1 MNLPKKGIYRHYKGN
16 RYELLGVATHS
27 ETLEPMAVYRALYGE
42 GGVWVRPL
50 SMWLETVEVDGR
62 RVPRFALEREC
73 PDAAEEMPISRE
85 TGAEAPGGQNPS
97 KSAGGAQAGRR
108 DASSVA
114 QDEPS
119 CEFRCIAT
127 PSQPDA
133 SPAAQDEPPREFRHT
148 KTASRPDASPAA
160 LDEPPCEFQ
169 RTGTTSRPDASPAA
183 LDEPS
188 SEFQCAGTT
197 LRTDASPAVQDERPQ
212 DERAVPEAERAEGAS
227 GDFTGR
233 DAGLSP
239 KYRALKQYFGYDSFR
254 EGQEPVVDAILSGRD
269 VLAVMPTGAG
279 KSICYQVPAM
289 VLDGVA
295 LVISPLISLMK
306 DQVQSLI
313 QSGIPAAYLNS
324 SLSERQFDL
333 ALSNAARGKYRIIY
347 VAPERLQ
354 TPRFLAA
361 ARAMRISLVAVDEA
375 HCISQWGQD
384 FRPSYLEI
392 PDFLNALPRRPAV
405 SAFTATATER
415 VREDILSLLRLDD
428 PVVQIT
434 GFDRRNLYFS
444 VTEPSDKN
452 AALLRLLDDYRG
464 LPGIVYCATRK
475 KVETVYQLLV
485 ESGRPAT
492 RYHAGL
498 TDAERQANQDDFI
511 YDRRDIMVA
520 TNAFGMGIDKSN
532 VRFVIHYNM
541 PKDIESYY
549 QEAGRAG
556 RDGERADCHLLF
568 GRQDIVTQQFFIDHM
583 GEEAGL
589 EGEALEQV
597 QQTAR
602 RRLEAMIQYCQT
614 PDCLRGYILRYFG
627 ERAMEHCGFCLNC
640 LNPPKAEDVTCEAVA
655 ALNCV
660 DQMGERFGRGLVVE
674 ALRGAETERV
684 RQFRLDRLLNYGA
697 LRHWPRDRVGQLLDR
712 LVDMD
717 ALRVEAM
724 ETRSGAL
731 PVVRLGDRADD
742 VLGGERPVSMLVREA
757 HRPRRERKQAEWE
770 NVDRDLFDRLSAL
783 RRKIAFSRG
792 IPPYAVFPDST
803 LRGLAD
809 LKPTTLEDMGKVSGV
824 GVVKLRQFGAT
835 FLKEIKAYLE
845 EN

>member
-16 RYELLGVATHS
+16 RYELLGIATHS
-27 ETLEPMAVYRALYGE
+27 ETLEPMAVYRALGGE

-50 SMWLETVEVDGR
+50 SMWSEAVEVDGR

-73 PDAAEEMPISRE
+73 PDAAEEMPVSRE
-85 TGAEAPGGQNPS
+85 TGAEAPGGQNLP
-97 KSAGGAQAGRR
+97 KSAGSAQAGRK
-108 DASSVA
+108 DV
-114 QDEPS
+114 
-119 CEFRCIAT
+119 
-127 PSQPDA
+127 
-133 SPAAQDEPPREFRHT
+133 
-148 KTASRPDASPAA
+148 SPAA
-160 LDEPPCEFQ
+160 LDDPSNAIQ
-169 RTGTTSRPDASPAA
+169 RTGSAS
-183 LDEPS
+183 
-188 SEFQCAGTT
+188 
-197 LRTDASPAVQDERPQ
+197 RTDASPEPLDELSR
-212 DERAVPEAERAEGAS
+212 DEQAASEAEGAGEAS

-233 DAGLSP
+233 EAGLSP

-269 VLAVMPTGAG
+269 AL
-279 KSICYQVPAM
+279 

-333 ALSNAARGKYRIIY
+333 ALSNAVRGKYRIIY

-415 VREDILSLLRLDD
+415 VREDILSMLRLDD

-434 GFDRRNLYFS
+434 GFDRKNLYFS

-498 TDAERQANQDDFI
+498 PDSERQANQDDFI

-757 HRPRRERKQAEWE
+757 RRPRRERKQAEWA

>member
-16 RYELLGVATHS
+16 RYELLGIATHS

-50 SMWLETVEVDGR
+50 SMWLGTVEVDGR

-73 PDAAEEMPISRE
+73 PDAAAEMPVSRE
-85 TGAEAPGGQNPS
+85 TGAEAPGEQTLP

-119 CEFRCIAT
+119 CEFRRIGTASRT
-127 PSQPDA
+127 SA
-133 SPAAQDEPPREFRHT
+133 SPAAQDEPSREFR
-148 KTASRPDASPAA
+148 
-160 LDEPPCEFQ
+160 

-197 LRTDASPAVQDERPQ
+197 LRTDASSAVQDERLR

-279 KSICYQVPAM
+279 KSICYQVPAL

-434 GFDRRNLYFS
+434 GVDRRNLYFS

-475 KVETVYQLLV
+475 KVEAVYQLLV
-485 ESGRPAT
+485 ESGRSAT

-568 GRQDIVTQQFFIDHM
+568 GRQDSVTQQFFIDHM

-742 VLGGERPVSMLVREA
+742 VLGGERPVSMLVRE
-757 HRPRRERKQAEWE
+757 QAEWG

>member
-16 RYELLGVATHS
+16 RYELLGIATHS
-27 ETLEPMAVYRALYGE
+27 ETLEPMAVYRALGGE

-50 SMWLETVEVDGR
+50 SMWSEAVEVDGR

-73 PDAAEEMPISRE
+73 PDAAEEMPVSRE
-85 TGAEAPGGQNPS
+85 TGAEAPGGQNLP
-97 KSAGGAQAGRR
+97 KSAGSAQAGRK
-108 DASSVA
+108 
-114 QDEPS
+114 
-119 CEFRCIAT
+119 
-127 PSQPDA
+127 DA
-133 SPAAQDEPPREFRHT
+133 SPAPQDDPSN
-148 KTASRPDASPAA
+148 AI
-160 LDEPPCEFQ
+160 Q
-169 RTGTTSRPDASPAA
+169 RTGSAS
-183 LDEPS
+183 
-188 SEFQCAGTT
+188 
-197 LRTDASPAVQDERPQ
+197 RTDASPEPQGELPRDEQ
-212 DERAVPEAERAEGAS
+212 AASEAEGAGEAS

-279 KSICYQVPAM
+279 KSICYQVPAL

-392 PDFLNALPRRPAV
+392 PDFLSALPRRPAV

-434 GFDRRNLYFS
+434 GFDRKNLYFS

-498 TDAERQANQDDFI
+498 PDSERQANQDDFI

-583 GEEAGL
+583 GEEAGW
-589 EGEALEQV
+589 
-597 QQTAR
+597 
-602 RRLEAMIQYCQT
+602 
-614 PDCLRGYILRYFG
+614 
-627 ERAMEHCGFCLNC
+627 RA
-640 LNPPKAEDVTCEAVA
+640 K
-655 ALNCV
+655 
-660 DQMGERFGRGLVVE
+660 
-674 ALRGAETERV
+674 
-684 RQFRLDRLLNYGA
+684 
-697 LRHWPRDRVGQLLDR
+697 
-712 LVDMD
+712 
-717 ALRVEAM
+717 
-724 ETRSGAL
+724 RSNK
-731 PVVRLGDRADD
+731 
-742 VLGGERPVSMLVREA
+742 SS
-757 HRPRRERKQAEWE
+757 RPRGGG
-770 NVDRDLFDRLSAL
+770 
-783 RRKIAFSRG
+783 SR
-792 IPPYAVFPDST
+792 P
-803 LRGLAD
+803 
-809 LKPTTLEDMGKVSGV
+809 
-824 GVVKLRQFGAT
+824 
-835 FLKEIKAYLE
+835 
-845 EN
+845 

>member
-333 ALSNAARGKYRIIY
+333 ALSNAVRGKYRIIY

-475 KVETVYQLLV
+475 KVEAVYQLLV

-532 VRFVIHYNM
+532 VGFVIHYNM

-640 LNPPKAEDVTCEAVA
+640 LNPPKVEDVTCEAVA

>member
-16 RYELLGVATHS
+16 RYELLGIATHS
-27 ETLEPMAVYRALYGE
+27 ETLEPMAVYRALGGE

-50 SMWLETVEVDGR
+50 SMWSEAVEVDGR

-73 PDAAEEMPISRE
+73 PDAAEEMPVSRE
-85 TGAEAPGGQNPS
+85 TGAEAPGGQNLP
-97 KSAGGAQAGRR
+97 KSAGSAQAGRK
-108 DASSVA
+108 
-114 QDEPS
+114 
-119 CEFRCIAT
+119 
-127 PSQPDA
+127 DA
-133 SPAAQDEPPREFRHT
+133 SPAPQDDPSN
-148 KTASRPDASPAA
+148 AI
-160 LDEPPCEFQ
+160 Q
-169 RTGTTSRPDASPAA
+169 RTGSAS
-183 LDEPS
+183 
-188 SEFQCAGTT
+188 
-197 LRTDASPAVQDERPQ
+197 RTDASPEPLDELSR
-212 DERAVPEAERAEGAS
+212 DEQAASEAEGAGEAS

-233 DAGLSP
+233 EAGLSP

-279 KSICYQVPAM
+279 KSICYQVPAL

-434 GFDRRNLYFS
+434 GFDRKNLYFS

-498 TDAERQANQDDFI
+498 PDSERQANQDDFI

-757 HRPRRERKQAEWE
+757 RRPRRERKQAEWA